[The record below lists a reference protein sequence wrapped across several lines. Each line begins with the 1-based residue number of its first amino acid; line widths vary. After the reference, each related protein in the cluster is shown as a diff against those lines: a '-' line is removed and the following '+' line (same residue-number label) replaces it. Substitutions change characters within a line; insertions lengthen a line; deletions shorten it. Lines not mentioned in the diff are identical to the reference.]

1 MQPRQKAALGVF
13 LCLSLVMVA
22 FSITRVSHIRGASGV
37 DVPWVF
43 FWQFAEASVAVLMGS
58 LTAFRTLLVAER
70 ERRCSPSP
78 AGGSPGGQGGGKGG
92 MLNTFRQR
100 VRLLGKRSGSDLES
114 QDGEAGLPQIPGPM
128 MTGLRTYIRRHKRDS
143 GVKTNVMVSQ
153 QSTLAGDEDS
163 IMRPKDKED
172 RMMEE
177 VRQVAPAPVPRNPPF
192 AYHYPVRVSRC
203 RVQRGV
209 RGGWLLTLCF

>member
-70 ERRCSPSP
+70 EKRWSPSP
-78 AGGSPGGQGGGKGG
+78 AGASPGQGGAKVGVF
-92 MLNTFRQR
+92 NTFRQR
-100 VRLLGKRSGSDLES
+100 VRLLGKSRSDLES
-114 QDGEAGLPQIPGPM
+114 QDEGGLPEIPGPM

-153 QSTLAGDEDS
+153 QSTLAGEEDP
-163 IMRPKDKED
+163 IMRTKDKED

-177 VRQVAPAPVPRNPPF
+177 VRQVAPGPAPVPRNPPF
-192 AYHYPVRVSRC
+192 AYHYPVRVWCC
-203 RVQRGV
+203 REVCGET
-209 RGGWLLTLCF
+209 GC

>member
-70 ERRCSPSP
+70 ERRGSPSP
-78 AGGSPGGQGGGKGG
+78 AHGHGGEKGG
-92 MLNTFRQR
+92 RGFNTFRQR
-100 VRLLGKRSGSDLES
+100 IRLLGKSTSDLES
-114 QDGEAGLPQIPGPM
+114 QDGEGLPQIPGPT

-163 IMRPKDKED
+163 IMRAKDKED
-172 RMMEE
+172 RMVEE

-192 AYHYPVRVSRC
+192 AYHYPVSLPHGISVSR
-203 RVQRGV
+203 V
-209 RGGWLLTLCF
+209 WLLTC